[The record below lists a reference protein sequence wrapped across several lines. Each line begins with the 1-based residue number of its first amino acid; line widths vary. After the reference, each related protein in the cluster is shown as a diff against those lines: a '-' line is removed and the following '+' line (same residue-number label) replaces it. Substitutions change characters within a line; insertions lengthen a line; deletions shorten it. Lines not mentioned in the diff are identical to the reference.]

1 MIEYLHYNY
10 IEGASEMA
18 GNGEFEVVKG
28 TIENVVYYNDMND
41 YAVLEISCLD
51 SGLLITAVGTMPIP
65 FAGEN
70 VILRGSWGYH
80 KEFGKQFVI
89 DSFEKT
95 LPEEVEGILQYLS
108 ARTVKGVGP
117 ATAKKIVSRFGKDT
131 FDIIENH
138 PEWLSDIPGI
148 TMKKAAA
155 ISESFCEQNGQREVI
170 MFCKDYMTVTEATR
184 VYKRLGVGAVGM
196 IIKNPY
202 ILCDGEGSLPFSKAD
217 EIAMSLGIECDNI
230 FRIKSGI
237 DYVLEY
243 NANVNGHTCLPKNK
257 LSEAATQVLNVDRE
271 LVNSSIDNFIKTR
284 ELSSYT
290 VDGEVLVMSNDYA
303 DTEDYIARRILN
315 IDASALRLAGEDI
328 ISLVEKIEI
337 QNGISYEH
345 LQKKAIY
352 ESLQGGVA
360 IITGGPGTGK
370 TTVVKALLSI
380 FSSLN
385 FKVVLAAPTGRAAK
399 RLSEATSAAAK
410 TIHRMLEME
419 RGIGS
424 EVRFG
429 RGSTNPID
437 EDVCIVD
444 EASMIDIVLM
454 QALVKSMRRG
464 ARLILIGDSNQ
475 LPSVGA
481 GNVLADLISSEKI
494 RKIELTEV
502 FRQSKESLIIT
513 NAHRINRG
521 EYPDLSSVDA
531 DFFFMTRHNEMDIPS
546 TVASLITERL
556 PAKYGKKI
564 AEGIQVITPSKKGFG
579 GIEVLNNELQSKLN
593 PKSRNKTEK
602 SAHGTIFREG
612 DKVMQTVNNYEI
624 EWSRGDSD
632 GMGVFNGDIGII
644 EKIDLED
651 SMMKIRFD
659 ERVASYSF
667 DLLDELELAYAI
679 TVHKSQGSEYPIVI
693 IPMYSCPPM
702 LQTRNLLYTAVT
714 RAKRM
719 VIMVGRPEI
728 VRKMIENNREVMRYT
743 TLRLRIA
750 DY

>member
-1 MIEYLHYNY
+1 
-10 IEGASEMA
+10 MA
-18 GNGEFEVVKG
+18 ENGEIEVVKG
-28 TIENVVYYNDMND
+28 TIENVVYYNDIND

-117 ATAKKIVSRFGKDT
+117 ATAKKIVNRFGKDT
-131 FDIIENH
+131 FDVIEKH
-138 PEWLSDIPGI
+138 PEWLADIQGI

-155 ISESFCEQNGQREVI
+155 ISDSFCEQNGQREVI

-184 VYKRLGVGAVGM
+184 VYKKLGVGAVGI

-202 ILCDGEGSLPFSKAD
+202 ILCEGDGSLPFAKAD
-217 EIAMSLGIECDNI
+217 EIAMSLGIKADNI
-230 FRIKSGI
+230 FRIQSGI
-237 DYVLEY
+237 NYVLEY
-243 NANVNGHTCLPKNK
+243 NANTNGHTCLPKGK
-257 LSEAATQVLNVDRE
+257 LGEAATEVLNIGRAIVDKSIE
-271 LVNSSIDNFIKTR
+271 NLVKIG

-290 VDGEVLVMSNDYA
+290 IDGEILVMSNDFA
-303 DTEDYIARRILN
+303 DMEDYIARRLLN

-328 ISLVEKIEI
+328 LSLVEKVEMH
-337 QNGISYEH
+337 NGISYEY

-352 ESLQGGVA
+352 ESLQGGVT

-380 FSSLN
+380 FSSLK

-399 RLSEATSAAAK
+399 RLSEATSASAK

-419 RGIGS
+419 RGTAS
-424 EVRFG
+424 EVHFV

-444 EASMIDIVLM
+444 EASMVDIVLM
-454 QALVKSMRRG
+454 QALVRSLRRG

-481 GNVLADLISSEKI
+481 GNVLADLIASDKL
-494 RKIELTEV
+494 RKIELTEI

-513 NAHRINRG
+513 NAHRINNG
-521 EYPDLSSVDA
+521 KKPNLSSVSA
-531 DFFFMTRHNEMDIPS
+531 DFFFVTRQYERDIPS

-564 AEGIQVITPSKKGFG
+564 GESIQVISPSKKGFG
-579 GIEVLNNELQSKLN
+579 GIEILNGELQSKLN
-593 PKSRNKTEK
+593 PKSGNKLEK
-602 SAHGTIFREG
+602 MAHGTLFREG
-612 DKVMQTVNNYEI
+612 DRVMQTVNNYEI
-624 EWSRGDSD
+624 EWTRGDSD
-632 GMGVFNGDIGII
+632 GMGIFNGDIGVI

-651 SMMKIRFD
+651 GLMKIRFD
-659 ERVASYSF
+659 ERYASYSF
-667 DLLDELELAYAI
+667 DILDELELAYAI

-719 VIMVGRPEI
+719 VIMVGRPDI
-728 VRKMIENNREVMRYT
+728 VGKMIENNREVMRYT
-743 TLRLRIA
+743 TLKARMA